1 MEAMSWASAA
11 SSGEVLRTFSGA
23 SASWQSGMSRI
34 AGSGGGAMW
43 FIRISMDG
51 RIGGADAAL
60 SGRHA
65 PARAALGS
73 ASGCCSCVA
82 RVPAAGRPAPS
93 PEGSSGAS
101 PETGA
106 AARRA
111 VSGGGS
117 ARSAASSRR
126 RAALRSAFAA
136 SRMQRALTNGSGP
149 RSGSEVH
156 DIQNESWARALS
168 ACLSASAGAPWIARI
183 TARSSGRGRCRCA
196 RPRARGST
204 PRAGWNSSPISCRN
218 RARPRGSWSTPCP

>member
-11 SSGEVLRTFSGA
+11 SSGGVLRTFSGA
-23 SASWQSGMSRI
+23 SARQLSGISRMS
-34 AGSGGGAMW
+34 GSGGGAMW
-43 FIRISMDG
+43 FMRISMDG

-82 RVPAAGRPAPS
+82 RVPRRDGRRRPRRGRP
-93 PEGSSGAS
+93 GTS

-126 RAALRSAFAA
+126 PRGLAQRIRRVPHAAGAD
-136 SRMQRALTNGSGP
+136 NGSGP

-156 DIQNESWARALS
+156 DIQNESWARALR

-204 PRAGWNSSPISCRN
+204 PTAGWNS
-218 RARPRGSWSTPCP
+218 